1 MPWTTRQWCEHR
13 GTALLSS
20 DRSLLCSLLAP
31 LAVMQVATSKQKLQA
46 SMVKDAYPLDYQ
58 TVMRVL
64 RDALAVVKPEP
75 VVVSEGANTMDNA
88 R

>member
-1 MPWTTRQWCEHR
+1 MSKQ
-13 GTALLSS
+13 SS
-20 DRSLLCSLLAP
+20 SAHLLAP
-31 LAVMQVATSKQKLQA
+31 LAALQVATSKQKLQA
-46 SMVKDAYPLDYQ
+46 SMAREAYPLDYQ
-58 TVMRVL
+58 TVMRVV

>member
-1 MPWTTRQWCEHR
+1 MTPWQ
-13 GTALLSS
+13 LSKQS
-20 DRSLLCSLLAP
+20 PSAHLPAP
-31 LAVMQVATSKQKLQA
+31 LAITQVAASKQKLQA
-46 SMVKDAYPLDYQ
+46 SMAKEAYPLDYQ